1 MTIRNGTTFPGIE
14 KKGPNMAKYSHVD
27 LKGMTTENK
36 KEPFEVYS
44 RLFLQIP
51 DHLTGGGN
59 SNMFWNFHPRNL
71 AKNIIHFDVRIF
83 FIVGLV
89 QPLNH

>member
-51 DHLTGGGN
+51 DHLTVVATQTCFGIFTPKFGEEH
-59 SNMFWNFHPRNL
+59 HP
-71 AKNIIHFDVRIF
+71 F
-83 FIVGLV
+83 
-89 QPLNH
+89 